1 MSWVVTL
8 KVTSCSGGSNL
19 AGAAIND
26 GYQFFYTD
34 ANGQF
39 IAIVDDSYYAYIVQI
54 SKAGYIPKSF
64 TLHNSQSG
72 SIQTVC
78 LETASGTG
86 TGTGTGGTG
95 TGLSCFIVSAATGS
109 PQSDEV
115 VLLRDLRGAVAERSA
130 VAARLIDGMYEE
142 YSSFSPG
149 VADWLDSEAAAR
161 DNALTVVVAPL
172 VAWYR
177 LAGALALDG
186 DDPDAAELAI
196 ADAEL
201 ACSDALVPWDAARL
215 FGKLAKGESPP
226 ADLPAALAGLADE
239 LAPGADL
246 PLVRWAVLEPL
257 SRMWGSVVRGLD
269 LTNEIE
275 RWLATAPLELVEP
288 PCATCADTELRQ
300 LASLLDFSP
309 SARAELA
316 RRIESAWPDAA
327 HALTRSGLVE
337 G

>member
-8 KVTSCSGGSNL
+8 KVTSCSGGGNL

-39 IAIVDDSYYAYIVQI
+39 IAIVDDAYYAYIVQI
-54 SKAGYIPKSF
+54 SKAGYTPKSF

-78 LETASGTG
+78 LETATPV

-95 TGLSCFIVSAATGS
+95 TGISCFIVSAATGS

-142 YSSFSPG
+142 YSSFSPS
-149 VADWLDSEAAAR
+149 VADWLDSDAAAR

-172 VAWYR
+172 VGWYR

-186 DDPDAAELAI
+186 GDPYAAELAI

-201 ACSDALVPWDAARL
+201 ACSDALIPWDAARL
-215 FGKLAKGESPP
+215 FGQLAKGESPP
-226 ADLPAALAGLADE
+226 ADLPAALAGLADQ

-257 SRMWGSVVRGLD
+257 GRMWGSVVRGLD
-269 LTNEIE
+269 LTDEIE

-288 PCATCADTELRQ
+288 PGAARTDTELRQ

-327 HALTRSGLVE
+327 HALTSSGLVD